1 MLTGNETNSLFLTI
15 DKTPEV
21 EGPQQKLISTCH
33 RALQGLPWTK
43 FTVNVALLSEETNGQ
58 VEIQKSSSK
67 DFIGPPEVSG
77 L

>member
-1 MLTGNETNSLFLTI
+1 MLTGNETNSLFLTV
-15 DKTPEV
+15 DKTPKV

-33 RALQGLPWTK
+33 RAHQGLHWTK
-43 FTVNVALLSEETNGQ
+43 FTVVALLSEETNGQ

-67 DFIGPPEVSG
+67 DFIGPPEVLG